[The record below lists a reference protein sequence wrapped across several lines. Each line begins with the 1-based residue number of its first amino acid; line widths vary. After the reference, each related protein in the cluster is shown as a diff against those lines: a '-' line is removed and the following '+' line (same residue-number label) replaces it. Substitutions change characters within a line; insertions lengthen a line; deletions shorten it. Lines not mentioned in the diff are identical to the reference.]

1 MMVGV
6 LKEDINS
13 RAKGLQSYGKKGE
26 KVTVIDIRDNVA
38 LVRGKDSFPV
48 HISRITIKNTEYE
61 SKDQNSTS
69 GTDTITHAVR

>member
-1 MMVGV
+1 MVGV

-38 LVRGKDSFPV
+38 LVRGKDTFPV
-48 HISRITIKNTEYE
+48 HIDRITIKNDDNETE
-61 SKDQNSTS
+61 
-69 GTDTITHAVR
+69 

>member
-13 RAKGLQSYGKKGE
+13 RTKGLQSYGKKGE

-38 LVRGKDSFPV
+38 LVRGKDTFPV
-48 HISRITIKNTEYE
+48 HISKITIKNPEYE
-61 SKDQNSTS
+61 SKDQ
-69 GTDTITHAVR
+69 